1 MQRDALSLRWPSSIW
16 SRAQD
21 RQSAWPSKARMN
33 CPPGDPL
40 FSLHPKEYPMKHHA
54 VLILLAPLLAVAA
67 GNEQDGF
74 SGTFRLGASHYQ
86 LASNFLKAPN
96 DGRPPAASL
105 AQSPASQSG
114 TAPLFEGEWSYGFAG
129 TGTRL
134 FISPSNTD
142 TFAAGGGMQFGLRQQ
157 LPQAGTVSAALTY
170 GESEVWLDPY
180 ALNVARQDGKLK
192 SAGLALGWS
201 NILNTPFSANVS
213 FARQK
218 LANERSG
225 QAPGLTLADQAL
237 LQRNGNNYGV
247 QASYAWKLDSQGAHT
262 LTPGLIYAR
271 SNLDGK
277 AMNTRRYGMQ
287 LAYAYQGADWDA
299 TASLTALLTRYQAGN
314 PVFAGQKA
322 DSRDALLSLGLTR
335 KNLFGAKAWSAFL
348 SGNYGRFNSDL
359 AYFNAHIREVSI
371 GMGYHF

>member
-1 MQRDALSLRWPSSIW
+1 
-16 SRAQD
+16 
-21 RQSAWPSKARMN
+21 
-33 CPPGDPL
+33 
-40 FSLHPKEYPMKHHA
+40 MKHHA
-54 VLILLAPLLAVAA
+54 VLILLSAPLLAVAA
-67 GNEQDGF
+67 ENEQDGF
-74 SGTFRLGASHYQ
+74 SGALQLGVSHYQ

-96 DGRPPAASL
+96 DGRPSAASL
-105 AQSPASQSG
+105 TQAPASQSG
-114 TAPLFEGEWSYGFAG
+114 TAPLVEGEWSYGFAG

-134 FISPSNTD
+134 FISPSNTS
-142 TFAAGGGMQFGLRQQ
+142 TFAAGGGLQLGVRQQ
-157 LPQAGTVSAALTY
+157 LPQVGAVSAALTY

-192 SAGLALGWS
+192 NAGLALGWS
-201 NILNTPFSANVS
+201 NILNTPFSANFS
-213 FARQK
+213 YARQK
-218 LANERSG
+218 LGNERSG
-225 QAPGLTLADQAL
+225 QAQGLTLADQAL

-262 LTPGLIYAR
+262 LTPGMIYAR
-271 SNLDGK
+271 ADLDGK
-277 AMNTRRYGMQ
+277 AMSTRRYGMQ

-299 TASLTALLTRYQAGN
+299 TVSLVALRTRYQAGN

-335 KNLFGAKAWSAFL
+335 KNLLGAKAWSAFL

-371 GMGYHF
+371 GLGYHF